1 MVSRSAISC
10 PTCGAPRPADGSPC
24 PACTLPTAAAAVA
37 DVAAPPAIAGRYL
50 LQRLL
55 GRGSAKEVWLAHDL
69 TLDRPVALSRVKG
82 AGAEARQRV
91 RREARLMARLGDH
104 PQVVPIYDV
113 IDDAGALLIVARYMA
128 GGSLTARLAAAPGH
142 RLPVDDVVRIG
153 AELAGALAHAHAHG
167 VVHRDVKPDNIWLAG
182 DGTAALGDFGIALSA
197 DEAPADGGALTGTP
211 LYMAPEQAHGRRG
224 VGPQSDLYALGA
236 TLYELLCGRPPFAGD
251 SEAVVEQ
258 HLRAAPVP
266 PSRRVAGVPRAL
278 DALLVELLA
287 KDPRAR
293 PASAGGVRDRLGG
306 GRPGRGGG
314 AVAAATDEPLVGRGA
329 ELARCE
335 ALLAA
340 ADGGEAR
347 VLAVAG
353 EAGIGKTRLATA
365 VADDA
370 RARGGDVL
378 WGRAVADAAPFAPWQ
393 PVLRALRGAARQDAD
408 LARLA
413 GDGAGGGEDDRL
425 RLFDAVGHALERV
438 AAERLLLVVLED
450 LHRAD
455 ASSLALLR
463 HVVGALGPA
472 RLLLLV
478 THRSADDGLAGLEQ
492 EPHSERMTLR
502 GLAEEDVRRL
512 LPPGADAQAT
522 AAVVHRRTGGN
533 PFFARELVRLLE
545 TEAGGPGR
553 LDAVPGSVRDV
564 VARRLE
570 ALSGEARGVLEAGAA
585 LGRPFGIGTV
595 ARLAGGS
602 PADAAD
608 AVDEAIAA
616 ELLVP
621 APGRPGRHD
630 FAHDIVRDAVY
641 GRLARRRRTRLHAA
655 AAALLRE
662 GGGGDVTAAEVA
674 HHSLLAARGGIGAE
688 TAWEDAL
695 AAAREAGAVLA
706 HAEARRFYE
715 QALEAC
721 ELGAAPSEPARA
733 AAIAALAAACLAD
746 GDVEESRRRH
756 RQAAAL
762 ARRRGDAAALAAA
775 ALGFAHLQP
784 YGEVDHDAIALLQ
797 EALDELP
804 SHDSPLRAELLALLA
819 LRTDPVTDQHR
830 REALVSAAA
839 EMAARL
845 GDDRT
850 AITAQVSAGLV
861 EWRLE
866 RQDRRRAAV
875 GAVLRLSAA
884 ARDPD
889 AVLWART
896 QRFAD
901 ALRGGDAP
909 GMDAELDRCAA
920 LVRETRHRH
929 HDWWLLV
936 LRACRAIHGGRLH
949 EADDLVAAAVAAN
962 EHLTDDPEQEAT
974 AQRLVLATLRW
985 RPQEVALAPLRGY
998 AARYP
1003 RLPVWEAM
1011 VAAAEWA
1018 RGDATAARRSLE
1030 ACLGG
1035 GFAAIRR
1042 TPDWL
1047 VALAILADPVA
1058 GAGTRVAAEELLAL
1072 LAPHAGVNACFDD
1085 PWAAWG
1091 PVARGAGLLAAAAGR
1106 GAEAA
1111 AHFEA
1116 AMELA
1121 ADWRAPAWE
1130 LRAAGDWLRSGAP
1143 VPDRPWLARRV
1154 LHLARELGL
1163 PWVAARFADA
1173 VP

>member
-1 MVSRSAISC
+1 M
-10 PTCGAPRPADGSPC
+10 
-24 PACTLPTAAAAVA
+24 
-37 DVAAPPAIAGRYL
+37 AGRYL

-82 AGAEARQRV
+82 AGAEARERV

-104 PQVVPIYDV
+104 PQVVTVHDV
-113 IDDAGALLIVARYMA
+113 IDDRGALLIVARYMA

-142 RLPVDDVVRIG
+142 RLPVADVLRIG
-153 AELAGALAHAHAHG
+153 AELSGALAHAHAHG
-167 VVHRDVKPDNIWLAG
+167 VVHRDVKPDNIWLAA
-182 DGTAALGDFGIALSA
+182 DGSAALGDFGIALSA
-197 DEAPADGGALTGTP
+197 DEGAVETGSLTGTP
-211 LYMAPEQAHGRRG
+211 LYMAPEQAHGRRD
-224 VGPQSDLYALGA
+224 VGPWSDLYALGA

-251 SEAVVEQ
+251 AEAVVEQ
-258 HLRAAPVP
+258 HVRAAPVP

-278 DALLVELLA
+278 DALVLELLA
-287 KDPRAR
+287 KEPATR
-293 PASAGGVRDRLGG
+293 PGSAAAVRDRLGG
-306 GRPGRGGG
+306 GPPR
-314 AVAAATDEPLVGRGA
+314 AAAADAAAATDEPLVGRGA
-329 ELARCE
+329 ELARCQ

-340 ADGGEAR
+340 AAEGEPR
-347 VLAVAG
+347 VLALAG

-370 RARGGDVL
+370 RARGGQVL
-378 WGRAVADAAPFAPWQ
+378 WGRAVAGAAPFAPWQ
-393 PVLRALRGAARQDAD
+393 PILRALRGSARADAD

-413 GDGAGGGEDDRL
+413 GDGEPGGEEDRL
-425 RLFDAVGHALERV
+425 RLFDAVARALERV
-438 AAERLLLVVLED
+438 AAERPALVVLED
-450 LHRAD
+450 LHLAD
-455 ASSLALLR
+455 ASSVALLR
-463 HVVGALGPA
+463 HVATTLGEA
-472 RLLLLV
+472 RVLLVV
-478 THRSADDGLAGLEQ
+478 THRPGDALLAGLE
-492 EPHSERMTLR
+492 HDARCERIMLR
-502 GLAEEDVRRL
+502 GLGEEDVRRL
-512 LPPGADAQAT
+512 LPPGEEAA

-545 TEAGGPGR
+545 AEGGGAER
-553 LDAVPGSVRDV
+553 LEAVPGSVRDV

-570 ALSGEARGVLEAGAA
+570 ALTAPARGVLESGAV

-608 AVDEAIAA
+608 AVDEAVAA
-616 ELLVP
+616 ELLVD

-641 GRLARRRRTRLHAA
+641 GRLARRERTRLHAA

-662 GGGGDVTAAEVA
+662 GGGGDVTAADVA

-688 TAWEDAL
+688 AAWDDAR
-695 AAAREAGAVLA
+695 AAAREAEAVLA

-715 QALEAC
+715 HALEAC
-721 ELGAAPSEPARA
+721 ELGAAPAEPARA
-733 AAIAALAAACLAD
+733 AAIAALAAACLAA

-762 ARRRGDAAALAAA
+762 ARRRGDAPALAAA

-804 SHDSPLRAELLALLA
+804 AVDSPLRAQLLALLA
-819 LRTDPVTDQHR
+819 LRTDPVTDQRR
-830 REALVSAAA
+830 REELVGAAA
-839 EMAARL
+839 AMAGRL
-845 GDDRT
+845 GDERT
-850 AITAQVSAGLV
+850 AITAHVSAGMV
-861 EWRLE
+861 EWRPE
-866 RQDRRRAAV
+866 RQEQRRAAV
-875 GAVLRLSAA
+875 GAVLRLSARV
-884 ARDPD
+884 RDPD

-901 ALRGGDAP
+901 ALRAGDGA
-909 GMDAELDRCAA
+909 GLDAELDRCAA

-929 HDWWLLV
+929 HDWWVLV
-936 LRACRAIHGGRLH
+936 LRTCRALHGGRLG
-949 EADDLVAAAVAAN
+949 EAEALVDAAVACN
-962 EHLTDDPEQEAT
+962 RHLTDDPEQEAT
-974 AQRLVLATLRW
+974 AQRLVLAMLRW
-985 RPQEVALAPLRGY
+985 RPQAVALAPLRGY

-1018 RGDATAARRSLE
+1018 RGDAAAARRSLD
-1030 ACLGG
+1030 ACLDGG
-1035 GFAAIRR
+1035 LAAIRR

-1047 VALAILADPVA
+1047 VALAVLADPVA
-1058 GAGTRVAAEELLAL
+1058 GAGTRAEAEELLAL
-1072 LAPHAGVNACFDD
+1072 LEPHARVNACFDD

-1091 PVARGAGLLAAAAGR
+1091 PLARGAGLLAAATGR
-1106 GAEAA
+1106 AAAAA

-1116 AMELA
+1116 AMALA
-1121 ADWRAPAWE
+1121 ASWDAPAWE

-1143 VPDRPWLARRV
+1143 VPDRPRLARRV
-1154 LHLARELGL
+1154 LDLARELEL
-1163 PWVAARFADA
+1163 PWVAVRFADA
-1173 VP
+1173 VR